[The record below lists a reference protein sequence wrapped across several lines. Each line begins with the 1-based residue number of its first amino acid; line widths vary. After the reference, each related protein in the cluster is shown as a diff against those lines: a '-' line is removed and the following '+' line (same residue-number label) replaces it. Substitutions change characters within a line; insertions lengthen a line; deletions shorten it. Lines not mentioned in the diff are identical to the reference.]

1 MKSSTFLKT
10 EGVSETYTQRSHVPL
25 HQITG
30 DILHKYTDNRGN
42 SAYLV
47 QKKRNV
53 AIQFGMH
60 DVSKRYLS
68 ALLCHTYDKW

>member
-47 QKKRNV
+47 QKKRKTERHYSVWN
-53 AIQFGMH
+53 A
-60 DVSKRYLS
+60 
-68 ALLCHTYDKW
+68 